1 MTGRPGTGGRLAS
14 AVGRALWYLR
24 EVMGENAYEHYLEHQ
39 RRRHPGEPVLPRA
52 EFERRRMDELDAQ
65 PRARCC

>member
-1 MTGRPGTGGRLAS
+1 MTPRVGP

-24 EVMGENAYEHYLEHQ
+24 EVMGENAYEHDLDQ
-39 RRRHPGEPVLPRA
+39 RRRTHPGEPVLSRG
-52 EFERRRMDELDAQ
+52 EFERRGMDELEDR